1 METFLPKNLHKYFW
15 GDDLDEL
22 NWQDHQKYIVQTIL
36 EKGDKEA
43 ASWLLSKTGK
53 SQLLEKLPELRL
65 SPKSLNFWNLYL
77 S

>member
-1 METFLPKNLHKYFW
+1 MQNSLPKYLHKYFW
-15 GDDLDEL
+15 GDNLDEL

-43 ASWLLSKTGK
+43 ANWLLSTTGK
-53 SQLLEKLPELRL
+53 SQLLMQLPELRL